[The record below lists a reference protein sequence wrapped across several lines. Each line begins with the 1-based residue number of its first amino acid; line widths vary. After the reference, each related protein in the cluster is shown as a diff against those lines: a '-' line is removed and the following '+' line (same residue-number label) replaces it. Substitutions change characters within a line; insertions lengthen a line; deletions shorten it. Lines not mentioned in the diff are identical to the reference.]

1 MEMKNVL
8 GIKTIPQ
15 HHPAE
20 NKYDTRVGFFLTE
33 DRVKDLE
40 DKWFSEQKNIEREDF
55 RAIFDL
61 ENLSVG
67 WLNFPQGAAPDT
79 KLVAPGEDWGE
90 APSKQHKLGLRLLL
104 LKLDE
109 TIDNSVRELMSTSVG
124 LWSGIDRIHDAYEA
138 GLRDHPGMLPVV
150 VMTGA
155 VRTDI
160 NGGTS
165 FEPVLK
171 IESWA
176 PRPPELPEEGI
187 PLATMGK
194 KSTNK
199 HDDMDDAIS
208 F

>member
-1 MEMKNVL
+1 
-8 GIKTIPQ
+8 
-15 HHPAE
+15 
-20 NKYDTRVGFFLTE
+20 
-33 DRVKDLE
+33 
-40 DKWFSEQKNIEREDF
+40 
-55 RAIFDL
+55 
-61 ENLSVG
+61 
-67 WLNFPQGAAPDT
+67 
-79 KLVAPGEDWGE
+79 
-90 APSKQHKLGLRLLL
+90 
-104 LKLDE
+104 
-109 TIDNSVRELMSTSVG
+109 MSTSIG
-124 LWSGIDRIHDAYEA
+124 LWAGIDKLHDLYEA
-138 GLRDHPGMLPVV
+138 GLRDHPGELPVV

-171 IESWA
+171 IESWV

-194 KSTNK
+194 KSINK